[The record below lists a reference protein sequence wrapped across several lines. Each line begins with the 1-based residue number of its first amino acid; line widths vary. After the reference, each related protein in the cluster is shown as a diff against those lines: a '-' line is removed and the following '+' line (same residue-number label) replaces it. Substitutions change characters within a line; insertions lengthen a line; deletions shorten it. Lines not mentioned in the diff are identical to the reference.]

1 MVNCAQRERGRVGVQ
16 DEQGAI
22 PCAPPLVFSHR
33 GCESYNGKRVCFNW
47 KAAYGAAM
55 LHNLGAMAYRCEFD
69 MPESDAHVS
78 LTTTMMETFQLE
90 LVHQHELGIWHS
102 IQVR

>member
-1 MVNCAQRERGRVGVQ
+1 MVNCAQRERGAGWPFKMNRERSSV
-16 DEQGAI
+16 
-22 PCAPPLVFSHR
+22 PPLVFSHR

-55 LHNLGAMAYRCEFD
+55 LHNLGAIAYRCEFD

-78 LTTTMMETFQLE
+78 LTATMMEPFQLG
-90 LVHQHELGIWHS
+90 LVHLHELGIWHS